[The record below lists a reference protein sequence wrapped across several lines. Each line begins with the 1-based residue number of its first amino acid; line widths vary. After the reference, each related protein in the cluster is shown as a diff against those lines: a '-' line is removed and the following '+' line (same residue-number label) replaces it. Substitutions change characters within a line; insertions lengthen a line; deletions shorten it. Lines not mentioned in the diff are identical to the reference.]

1 MPLRLSILG
10 PIEALAGDRQVRMG
24 GRRQRTTL
32 AVLALTP
39 NRVVSIDT
47 LLEDVWHGRPPTTA
61 RTQIAICV
69 ASIRKAFKEAG
80 YDEELILT
88 RQPGYILT
96 IDESAIDVCRFD
108 DGVLRAQQLIRDNRQ
123 AEAAAL
129 VTSSLALW
137 RGPAMDGISGYL
149 VETEA
154 AQMVERRLSAYEL
167 LTGLRLEMGEHRQ
180 LIGSLT
186 AHVQEYPLRE
196 RGRAHLMLAQYR
208 SGRRIEALQTFHD
221 ARSRSIDDF
230 GIEPGPELQD
240 LHLAIL
246 RDDPV
251 LLGDRAADPQP
262 SSGTTPAQLPFAGPT
277 FLARDNALA
286 QLDQLLETSDAG
298 AGHGEPPTVG
308 VVVGQPGVG
317 KTSLAVQWARRSA
330 ARFPDGQLFAEV
342 QRSNGSEDEVS
353 MQALLDR
360 FLRDL
365 GVVADAVPIDPAEGL
380 TMYRELLRRR
390 RILIVFDG
398 VEKLSQVRALL
409 PGDRHSVV
417 VMTARRG
424 LHELDISHR
433 TVRIGLQPLSDR
445 DAATL
450 LRTLAG
456 MQRTAHE
463 PVPVRRLAA
472 LCGCLPIALSIAGA
486 KLASKPHWTVQNL
499 LQRMVDPARR
509 LDELSHG
516 SLSVRDSFA
525 SAYEALDDNTACM
538 CRRLA
543 ILETE
548 DFAAW
553 HGTAMLD
560 IDAVKAED
568 LIEELVDARLLTVSG
583 NSYPGQIR
591 FRFPSLFRLYALERS
606 QLEDDE
612 TERRGAYER
621 FLTCWL
627 ALATEARRRCGLD
640 GGRALKTVA
649 ASPMLDSE
657 LVADQL
663 RDPAAWLKS
672 ELTSIPA
679 LVRPA
684 GALRLDALAA
694 AVEELT
700 PAQLRRSVSL
710 IPSSRGRRG
719 LAGGAPGAVRPAGP
733 PGQPAKGA

>member
-1 MPLRLSILG
+1 
-10 PIEALAGDRQVRMG
+10 MG
-24 GRRQRTTL
+24 GRRQCTTL

-47 LLEDVWHGRPPTTA
+47 LLDDIWHGRPPTTA

-69 ASIRKAFKEAG
+69 AGIRKAFKEAG
-80 YDEELILT
+80 CDEELILT

-108 DGVLRAQQLIRDNRQ
+108 DGVLRARQLIRDNRQ

-129 VTSSLALW
+129 LTSSLALW
-137 RGPAMDGISGYL
+137 HGPALDGISGYF

-154 AQMVERRLSAYEL
+154 AQIEERRLSAYEL

-180 LIGSLT
+180 LIGGLT
-186 AHVQEYPLRE
+186 AHVHEHPLRE
-196 RGRAHLMLAQYR
+196 RARAHLMLAQYR
-208 SGRRIEALQTFHD
+208 SGHRIESLQTFHEG
-221 ARSRSIDDF
+221 RNRSIDDF

-246 RDDPV
+246 RDDPA
-251 LLGDRAADPQP
+251 LLGDRSADPQP
-262 SSGTTPAQLPFAGPT
+262 PSGATPAQLPFDAPT
-277 FLARDNALA
+277 FLAREDALV
-286 QLDQLLETSDAG
+286 QLDQLLEKSDTG
-298 AGHGEPPTVG
+298 DGELPAVG
-308 VVVGQPGVG
+308 LVVGPPGVG

-342 QRSNGSEDEVS
+342 HRSNGSEGAVS
-353 MQALLDR
+353 MQTLLNR

-365 GVVADAVPIDPAEGL
+365 GVAADAVPLDPAEGL

-390 RILIVFDG
+390 RILLVFDG
-398 VEKLSQVRALL
+398 VEELSQVRPLL
-409 PGDRHSVV
+409 PGDGHSVV

-445 DAATL
+445 DATTL
-450 LRTLAG
+450 LGTLVG
-456 MQRTAHE
+456 VQRTAQE
-463 PVPVRRLAA
+463 PVSLRRLAA
-472 LCGCLPIALSIAGA
+472 LCGRLPIALSIAGA

-499 LQRMVDPARR
+499 MQRMVDPARR

-525 SAYEALDDNTACM
+525 SAYEALDDNIARM

-553 HGTAMLD
+553 PGAAMLD
-560 IDAVKAED
+560 IHTVKAED
-568 LIEELVDARLLTVSG
+568 LIEELVDAQLLTVSG
-583 NSYPGQIR
+583 SNRSGHVR

-606 QLEDDE
+606 RLEDDD

-621 FLTCWL
+621 FLTWWL
-627 ALATEARRRCGLD
+627 ALAKEACQRCGLD
-640 GGRALKTVA
+640 GRRALKTVA
-649 ASPMLDSE
+649 DPPMLDSK

-663 RDPAAWLKS
+663 HDPAAWLQS
-672 ELTSIPA
+672 ELPSIPA

-694 AVEELT
+694 AVVELT
-700 PAQLRRSVSL
+700 PAQCRRSVSSATTSVPRGGRQP
-710 IPSSRGRRG
+710 PSLVEVGRTM
-719 LAGGAPGAVRPAGP
+719 
-733 PGQPAKGA
+733 